1 MSTIPIGAHEMKVLR
16 VFDNM
21 GKTIDR
27 YTIVFDNGHMYSMS
41 DCPYSMRGVCCYMG
55 DTWKDAE
62 PMEHESELKF
72 GDLPYSVKEHIKFME
87 TGIFRK

>member
-1 MSTIPIGAHEMKVLR
+1 MKVLR

-41 DCPYSMRGVCCYMG
+41 ICPYAMQGVCCYKG
-55 DTWKDAE
+55 DTWKDVE
-62 PMEHESELKF
+62 PLDYESEITF
-72 GDLPYSVKEHIKFME
+72 DDLPYTVKAHIKYMG
-87 TGIFRK
+87 TGVFDS